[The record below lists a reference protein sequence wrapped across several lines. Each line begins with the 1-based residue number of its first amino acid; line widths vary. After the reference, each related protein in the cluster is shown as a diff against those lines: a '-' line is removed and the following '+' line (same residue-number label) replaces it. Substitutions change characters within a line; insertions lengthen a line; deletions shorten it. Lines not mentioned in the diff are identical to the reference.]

1 MSSRLRVLGI
11 DPGSLLC
18 GWGVVDEVA
27 GGYAH
32 VDCGV
37 VEAPRGAPL
46 AERLERIYRGLRERI
61 DALAPQVAAVESVFF
76 AANVKS
82 AIVLGQARGV
92 ALLAAAHAGLPVH
105 EYSPTQIKKALVGYG
120 RADKPQIAA
129 MVQCLLG
136 LPEPAQADASDA
148 LAAALCH
155 LSSYRYL
162 QMVGRD

>member
-18 GWGVVDEVA
+18 GWGVVDEVS

-46 AERLERIYRGLRERI
+46 AERLDRIYRGLRETI
-61 DALAPQVAAVESVFF
+61 EANAPQVAAVESVFF

-92 ALLAAAHAGLPVH
+92 ALLAAAHSGLPVH

-120 RADKPQIAA
+120 RADKTQVAA
-129 MVQCLLG
+129 MVQSLLG

-155 LSSYRYL
+155 LASYRYL
-162 QMVGRD
+162 QMVERD